1 LEIRIQSTT
10 TRGSVSSTRDWD
22 ITQETA
28 QRMISQDSSK
38 LGQLK
43 EYHANKKKTPQG
55 VTNVEVIL
63 FNHLMQE
70 RWKRANGAMERI
82 LIPLKWQTQRI
93 YNLRI
98 IAMSFVENL

>member
-1 LEIRIQSTT
+1 MTEGYLT
-10 TRGSVSSTRDWD
+10 
-22 ITQETA
+22 
-28 QRMISQDSSK
+28 
-38 LGQLK
+38 
-43 EYHANKKKTPQG
+43 NNKKTPQG

-70 RWKRANGAMERI
+70 RWKEQTEQWKEQTEQWKGFYSLLNGK
-82 LIPLKWQTQRI
+82 PKKI